1 MPAKRNPKKSRKQSA
16 PKIDALT
23 VTPPA
28 VVLPTEPEASTVSP
42 DPVPPIVVAPAVPP
56 AIGAV
61 TPTATAPTVPPAIGA
76 GVSAVVAGSVAP
88 PEALVVPGASV
99 TPPRSGPPA
108 GRKARLSGRSQR
120 AGQTRFYAFR
130 RS

>member
-1 MPAKRNPKKSRKQSA
+1 MPAKRNPKKSRKQSS
-16 PKIDALT
+16 PQVTTPNLDALT

-28 VVLPTEPEASTVSP
+28 VVLPTEPAASTVSP
-42 DPVPPIVVAPAVPP
+42 VVLPTEPAAPAVSPD
-56 AIGAV
+56 AV
-61 TPTATAPTVPPAIGA
+61 SPVLAAPTVPP
-76 GVSAVVAGSVAP
+76 SES
-88 PEALVVPGASV
+88 PETPVLPGASA

-108 GRKARLSGRSQR
+108 GRQARFTGRSQR

>member
-1 MPAKRNPKKSRKQSA
+1 MPAKRNPKKSRKQSSPQVTP
-16 PKIDALT
+16 PKLDALT

-28 VVLPTEPEASTVSP
+28 VVLPTEPVASAVSP
-42 DPVPPIVVAPAVPP
+42 DSVPPSESLE
-56 AIGAV
+56 
-61 TPTATAPTVPPAIGA
+61 TPV
-76 GVSAVVAGSVAP
+76 
-88 PEALVVPGASV
+88 LPGASA

-108 GRKARLSGRSQR
+108 GRQARFTGRSQR

>member
-16 PKIDALT
+16 PQVTTPNLDALT

-28 VVLPTEPEASTVSP
+28 VVLPTVSPVGLPTEPAAPAVSP
-42 DPVPPIVVAPAVPP
+42 DAVSPVLA
-56 AIGAV
+56 
-61 TPTATAPTVPPAIGA
+61 APTVPP
-76 GVSAVVAGSVAP
+76 SES
-88 PEALVVPGASV
+88 PETPVLPGASA

-108 GRKARLSGRSQR
+108 GRQVRLTGRSQR

>member
-1 MPAKRNPKKSRKQSA
+1 MPAKRNPKKSRKQSS
-16 PKIDALT
+16 PQVTTPNLDALT

-28 VVLPTEPEASTVSP
+28 VALPTEPLSPTVSLEAVPSTATASTVPS
-42 DPVPPIVVAPAVPP
+42 
-56 AIGAV
+56 
-61 TPTATAPTVPPAIGA
+61 TATASTVPPAIGA
-76 GVSAVVAGSVAP
+76 GVSAVVAGSVAL
-88 PEALVVPGASV
+88 PEAPVVPGASA

-108 GRKARLSGRSQR
+108 GRQARFSGRCQR